1 MKLAMIGS
9 YGHTSVVLKSLPA
22 LRDVELVAVAR
33 YGPTDELPF
42 VGTSKAVPAD
52 LPVYDD
58 YRKMLDE
65 VRPEVVSVCMPLHR
79 NAEASIAAAQHG
91 CHIIGEK
98 PLATTLKDLAALRSA
113 VDKAGVRICAM
124 FKTRAQPVFLAARQM
139 VADGRI
145 GQPILA
151 FAQKS
156 YPFAQRD
163 ENFRRRET
171 YGGTI
176 PWVAIHALEFVSYCT
191 GKDYTA
197 VAAMHSNESLTG
209 FEAEDNGGLLLSL
222 SGGGHAVISFDYLRP
237 RFDKLTAPSNVEGM
251 APGVKRPDG
260 RPYGRAHG
268 DDRLRIAGTA
278 GIVEVVQ
285 EATRVV
291 LTTPTDAQDVPL
303 PPPRDLF
310 AEFIASIRGEG
321 ECIVSPQ
328 DSFRITEVALKARRA
343 ADTHQVVTL

>member
-9 YGHTSVVLKSLPA
+9 YGHTSVVLKSLPT
-22 LRDVELVAVAR
+22 LRDVQLVAVAR
-33 YGPTDELPF
+33 YGPKDELPF
-42 VGTSKAVPAD
+42 LGKSKAVPAGVV
-52 LPVYDD
+52 VYDD
-58 YRKMLDE
+58 YRKMLEE

-79 NAEASIAAAQHG
+79 NAEASIAAARHG

-98 PLATTLKDLAALRSA
+98 PLATELSDLSALRAA
-113 VDKAGVRICAM
+113 VEKAGVRICAM
-124 FKTRAQPVFLAARQM
+124 FKTRAQPVFLAARAV

-145 GQPILA
+145 GDPILA
-151 FAQKS
+151 YAQKS

-163 ENFRRRET
+163 EVFRRRET

-191 GKDYTA
+191 GKDYTS
-197 VAAMHSNESLTG
+197 VAAMQSNESLEG
-209 FEAEDNGGLLLSL
+209 YEAEDNGGLLLSL

-237 RFDKLTAPSNVEGM
+237 M
-251 APGVKRPDG
+251 AAGVK
-260 RPYGRAHG
+260 RAHG

-278 GIVEVVQ
+278 GIVEVVE

-291 LTTPTDAQDVPL
+291 LTTPTDVQDVPL

-310 AEFIASIRGEG
+310 AEFIASIRGQG

-328 DSFRITEVALKARRA
+328 ESFRITEVALKARQA
-343 ADTHQVVTL
+343 ADTQQVVTL